1 MPAAAPLQG
10 LARLKQ
16 RYSFL
21 LAVDEAHATLVCGER
36 GGGAAEMLGVAD
48 DVDLH
53 VGTLSKAFGALGGF
67 VACSSAFKRYL
78 SNKGR
83 SVVYSTALPL
93 PVVAAALAAI
103 EVRCCSSLCAGA
115 GSSWPGCWAQLRT
128 AWHAAA
134 VGSH

>member
-1 MPAAAPLQG
+1 MQLTQLTQPTRLLLHTTQG
-10 LARLKQ
+10 LARLRQ
-16 RYSFL
+16 RHGFL

-36 GGGAAEMLGVAD
+36 GGGAAEMLGVCD
-48 DVDLH
+48 SIDLH

-103 EVRCCSSLCAGA
+103 EARAA
-115 GSSWPGCWAQLRT
+115 CWGVLLRLLRLRLLL
-128 AWHAAA
+128 A
-134 VGSH
+134 